1 MEIYI
6 KGRQLHIIKGD
17 VTLNWS
23 NIRFSEAVADEWS
36 TEIELANDTYN
47 IDLLDCYGLLDR
59 GAIYN
64 HKVICSVLVDD
75 IAKDGYLQ
83 ILSIDETTIKAR
95 AYIISI
101 PYAVL
106 DKKVCEYYPHDDVV
120 FRWDRFSPITTN
132 IAGVNEGI
140 IPYDYTNTDFYSNIL
155 AQWHASV
162 SVQKVLD
169 NIQVAEDLTL
179 PAVDNTLFQLAA
191 NKKVCPSNNYQVMQ
205 GNLLHSNAIS
215 DKNLE
220 VSGGQHIT
228 NDLKSSW
235 SYADFHWNY
244 NWSDWLV
251 ESTNEKWM
259 TQAETMSEITFN
271 RPVNAHIKVYAC
283 ASEIGGILIPKK
295 NGESLI
301 PAPAASIPVLTNPNW
316 TVNDILIFDDMVG
329 FDNGDILT
337 FHYSGSAQ
345 TPRRNVRYSVVIEY
359 TDYEWTDEDYDTDL
373 VYIPAPFGIWG
384 IRDLGSDYAYDF
396 KYDFSGTGDGTNSP
410 EDYSYTYFGAYTNLE
425 RDLTVRDYLTS
436 LCWIHN
442 QKLKLDKNEL
452 IFQSANQQKVI
463 NANLTQ
469 IDPATDKLG
478 QTNTIGYSKLE
489 DSTVFSIDNE
499 FLETEKTIHEN
510 SFYSADVIPQ
520 YSYEMTY
527 SENANSEGE
536 HWITDINV
544 NFEEFDAVIMSAVD
558 ENGRYTLKKAPEIA
572 GFGLPAMTNAQ
583 TITGKTLED
592 ISSLDYLSIDGHK
605 YMVVEGNMDLN
616 TYISEFTAI
625 QCDSVFNFIPVIVI
639 NSIVTTGTT
648 ADVTFTVTGIFI
660 EGSTLT
666 IYSDSELTQIVQV
679 IDGTNEGI
687 QTITVTGL
695 TPDTT
700 YYAVVTA
707 TDAQGNEGTSQ
718 TKMFRTVVY
727 QFRGSVRLTDDYDT
741 LAANVNVICLGATFT
756 QTGIEFSTNSDFSG
770 EIITGSRSSDT
781 FDGNVTGFEA
791 NTLYYYRF
799 FATSDY
805 GTQYHTPLFNTIT
818 TMYAPPTLTI
828 TEVSSTPD
836 TLTLSFLYSGD
847 YPYDHYYSCVIG
859 LADDSEQPVEINLDD
874 LRPNTPLIVT
884 VDNLIVGSE
893 YVVSWDVEY
902 YHNEVSVIE
911 YFTTQAHNF
920 DFTTNLDSYSDTT
933 ARITTHAEQITVIR
947 LNVTNIG
954 INLNTTPDF
963 ESGRDMGGNLGYGDL
978 DYRLNKTGLSERTV
992 YYYRPWIETSEF
1004 GREYGA
1010 TASFETLYSMPTV
1023 TITEEAVTYDAITV
1037 SVNYAGNY
1045 PVPSNGVLYLEKEG
1059 VILQRLDA
1067 SRLRPNDDTI
1077 FTFTN
1082 LDELTTYTITYNGD
1096 YYVQRDA
1103 ITDTITATTGERI
1116 NITCVHAWNPN
1127 GQCTHTI
1134 TVQSYEA
1141 IDTFNGTFNNPDITM
1156 VEDWTLNGNTIEG
1169 VSFGYDYNENPYTLN
1184 FVVTIGGGYTVTR
1197 SFEFSV
1203 PQDDLRVIYELLG
1216 YFPPRTERNIEGTIY
1231 KRIGSGENRRWQF
1244 NIDVPNTYL
1253 VLVERTTGYEF
1264 PRIQCT
1270 GVDTTLDDLTN
1281 RLKTSTQY
1289 IPVGNYRAKWTVTN
1303 IMHQTVTSYDMYN
1316 TNIVIDGACFYNTSS
1331 TKSSIKF
1338 SVNFNMFSGYTP
1350 TKKVDLLY
1358 EGQVVDSVQWNSGYA
1373 FTNVQFTNLDSN
1385 KTYTLAAYYDL
1396 NELPVTQEY
1405 STQPNDYAISSISDI
1420 TATSATINISIS

>member
-6 KGRQLHIIKGD
+6 KGKQLHIIKGD

-36 TEIELANDTYN
+36 TEIELANDQYN

-101 PYAVL
+101 PYEIL
-106 DKKVCEYYPHDDVV
+106 DKKVSDYYPHNDVV

-132 IAGVNEGI
+132 IAGVDIGI
-140 IPYDYTNTDFYSNIL
+140 IPYTYTETDFYSNIL
-155 AQWHASV
+155 AQWHSSV
-162 SVQKVLD
+162 NVQKILQ
-169 NIQVAEDLTL
+169 NIENAENITL
-179 PAVDNTLFQLAA
+179 PAVYNTLYQLSAR
-191 NKKVCPSNNYQVMQ
+191 KKVCPSNTHQVFQIMKEFSSQ
-205 GNLLHSNAIS
+205 I
-215 DKNLE
+215 DEMPLE
-220 VSGGQHIT
+220 MAGGQHIT
-228 NDLKSSW
+228 NDFSSSW
-235 SYADFHWNY
+235 SYADFKWLPDFS
-244 NWSDWLV
+244 NWDYQMTNFRWL
-251 ESTNEKWM
+251 ENCEKKDR
-259 TQAETMSEITFN
+259 ITFN
-271 RPVNAHIKVYAC
+271 RDCTAHITIYAV
-283 ASEIGGILIPKK
+283 ATDGG
-295 NGESLI
+295 
-301 PAPAASIPVLTNPNW
+301 ASIQPKRNNAQLRPWRFVPNFNSSTW
-316 TVNDILIFDDMVG
+316 TLNDIKLYDFTEDFHKDDVFELKFWGEDPLDTNRMLISMVI
-329 FDNGDILT
+329 D
-337 FHYSGSAQ
+337 Y
-345 TPRRNVRYSVVIEY
+345 E
-359 TDYEWTDEDYDTDL
+359 DYEWNEEDYNVDL
-373 VYIPAPFGIWG
+373 IYIPAPFLIW
-384 IRDLGSDYAYDF
+384 YAWTSGGVTTYDNIHNF
-396 KYDFSGTGDGTNSP
+396 TGTGDGTHGAA
-410 EDYSYTYFGAYTNLE
+410 DYSYSYFGAYTNLE

-499 FLETEKTIHEN
+499 FLETEKTLHEN

-536 HWITDINV
+536 HWVTDINV

-660 EGSTLT
+660 EGSILT

-727 QFRGSVRLTDDYDT
+727 QFRGSVSLTDDYDT
-741 LAANVNVICLGATFT
+741 LAANVNVVCLGATFT
-756 QTGIEFSTNSDFSG
+756 QTGIEFSTTSDFSG
-770 EIITGSRSSDT
+770 EIITGSGSSDT

-805 GTQYHTPLFNTIT
+805 GTQYYTPLFNTIT

-847 YPYDHYYSCVIG
+847 YPYDGYYSCVIG
-859 LADDSEQPVEINLDD
+859 LADDSGQPVEINLDS

-963 ESGRDMGGNLGYGDL
+963 ESGRDMGGSLGSGDL
-978 DYRLNKTGLSERTV
+978 DYRLNKTGLNERTV

-1067 SRLRPNDDTI
+1067 SRLKPNDDTI

-1082 LDELTTYTITYNGD
+1082 LDELTTYTITYTGD
-1096 YYVQRDA
+1096 YYVQREA
-1103 ITDTITATTGERI
+1103 ITDSITATTGERI
-1116 NITCVHAWNPN
+1116 NITCVHAWNQN

-1156 VEDWTLNGNTIEG
+1156 VDDWTLNGNTIEG
-1169 VSFGYDYNENPYTLN
+1169 VSFGYDYNENPYTLY
-1184 FVVTIGGGYTVTR
+1184 FEVTIGGGYTVTR
-1197 SFEFSV
+1197 SFNFSV
-1203 PQDDLRVIYELLG
+1203 PYQ
-1216 YFPPRTERNIEGTIY
+1216 N
-1231 KRIGSGENRRWQF
+1231 
-1244 NIDVPNTYL
+1244 
-1253 VLVERTTGYEF
+1253 
-1264 PRIQCT
+1264 
-1270 GVDTTLDDLTN
+1270 LTADH
-1281 RLKTSTQY
+1281 TSDNLNSQ
-1289 IPVGNYRAKWTVTN
+1289 
-1303 IMHQTVTSYDMYN
+1303 H
-1316 TNIVIDGACFYNTSS
+1316 
-1331 TKSSIKF
+1331 
-1338 SVNFNMFSGYTP
+1338 P
-1350 TKKVDLLY
+1350 TKKGIIAFVRKGTTQYQFDCDYSNSLCTMTNINTDEQYTVTYSYDTVNGSYWTYWTRLIDLPVGTYRVTHKL
-1358 EGQVVDSVQWNSGYA
+1358 
-1373 FTNVQFTNLDSN
+1373 TNVVHQSATSTTNQQFTWDGAAFKNFVFYPSILNITPYYNSYYDSN
-1385 KTYTLAAYYDL
+1385 NCYLELCDMEGNVLYTFTTPSGQSVSANNLTPATEYVWKAHFSPNEEPFTLTKSTAAI
-1396 NELPVTQEY
+1396 VTTASATDVT
-1405 STQPNDYAISSISDI
+1405 ST
-1420 TATSATINISIS
+1420 TATINITFR

>member
-101 PYAVL
+101 PYSIL
-106 DKKVCEYYPHDDVV
+106 DKKVSDYYPHEDIV

-132 IAGVNEGI
+132 IAGVDIGI
-140 IPYDYTNTDFYSNIL
+140 IPYTYTETDFYSNIL
-155 AQWHASV
+155 AQWHSSV
-162 SVQKVLD
+162 NVQKILQ
-169 NIQVAEDLTL
+169 NIENAENITL
-179 PAVDNTLFQLAA
+179 PAVYNTLYQLSAR
-191 NKKVCPSNNYQVMQ
+191 KKVCPSNTHQVFQIMKEFSSQ
-205 GNLLHSNAIS
+205 T
-215 DKNLE
+215 DEMPLE
-220 VSGGQHIT
+220 MAGGQHIT
-228 NDLKSSW
+228 NDFSSSW
-235 SYADFHWNY
+235 SYADFKWLLDFS
-244 NWSDWLV
+244 NWDYQMTNFRWL
-251 ESTNEKWM
+251 ENCEKKDR
-259 TQAETMSEITFN
+259 ITFN
-271 RPVNAHIKVYAC
+271 RDCTAHITIYAV
-283 ASEIGGILIPKK
+283 ATDGG
-295 NGESLI
+295 
-301 PAPAASIPVLTNPNW
+301 ASIQPKRNNAQLRPWRFVPNFNSSTW
-316 TVNDILIFDDMVG
+316 TLNDIKLYDFTEDFHKDDVFELKFWGEDPLDTNRMLISMVVE
-329 FDNGDILT
+329 
-337 FHYSGSAQ
+337 YS
-345 TPRRNVRYSVVIEY
+345 
-359 TDYEWTDEDYDTDL
+359 DYEWNEEDYNVDL
-373 VYIPAPFGIWG
+373 IYIPAPFLIW
-384 IRDLGSDYAYDF
+384 YAWTSGGVTTYENIHNF
-396 KYDFSGTGDGTNSP
+396 TGTGDGTHGAA
-410 EDYSYTYFGAYTNLE
+410 DYSYSYFGAYTNLE

-499 FLETEKTIHEN
+499 FLETEKTLHEN

-544 NFEEFDAVIMSAVD
+544 NFEEFEAVIMSAVD

-639 NSIVTTGTT
+639 NSIITTGTT
-648 ADVTFTVTGIFI
+648 ADIEYTVTGIFI
-660 EGSTLT
+660 QSTTLT
-666 IYSDSELTQIVQV
+666 IYGDSELTQVVRV
-679 IDGTNEGI
+679 INGTTADT
-687 QTITVTGL
+687 QTINVTGL

-718 TKMFRTVVY
+718 TKMFRTVEY

-741 LAANVNVICLGATFT
+741 LAANVNVVCLGATFT
-756 QTGIEFSTNSDFSG
+756 QTGIEFSTTSDFSG
-770 EIITGSRSSDT
+770 EIITGSGSSDT

-799 FATSDY
+799 FATSEY
-805 GTQYHTPLFNTIT
+805 GTQYYTPLLNTIT
-818 TMYAPPTLTI
+818 TMYAPPVLTI
-828 TEVSSTPD
+828 TEVGSTPD
-836 TLTLSFLYSGD
+836 SLTLSFLYEGD
-847 YPYDHYYSCVIG
+847 YPYDGYYSCVIG
-859 LADDSEQPVEINLDD
+859 LADDSEQPIPIDLDNLHPN
-874 LRPNTPLIVT
+874 RPEVVT
-884 VDNLIVGSE
+884 VSGLQVGSE
-893 YVVSWDVEY
+893 YVVSWDVNY

-933 ARITTHAEQITVIR
+933 AKITTHAEQITVIR

-963 ESGRDMGGNLGYGDL
+963 ESGRDMGGNLGSGDI

-992 YYYRPWIETSEF
+992 YYYRPWIETSQF

-1082 LDELTTYTITYNGD
+1082 LDELTTYTITYTGD

-1156 VEDWTLNGNTIEG
+1156 VDDWTLNGNTIEG
-1169 VSFGYDYNENPYTLN
+1169 VSFGYDYNENPYTLY
-1184 FVVTIGGGYTVTR
+1184 FEVTIGGGYTVTR
-1197 SFEFSV
+1197 SFNFSV
-1203 PQDDLRVIYELLG
+1203 PYQ
-1216 YFPPRTERNIEGTIY
+1216 N
-1231 KRIGSGENRRWQF
+1231 
-1244 NIDVPNTYL
+1244 
-1253 VLVERTTGYEF
+1253 
-1264 PRIQCT
+1264 
-1270 GVDTTLDDLTN
+1270 LTADH
-1281 RLKTSTQY
+1281 TSNNLNSQ
-1289 IPVGNYRAKWTVTN
+1289 
-1303 IMHQTVTSYDMYN
+1303 H
-1316 TNIVIDGACFYNTSS
+1316 
-1331 TKSSIKF
+1331 
-1338 SVNFNMFSGYTP
+1338 P
-1350 TKKVDLLY
+1350 TKKGIIAFVRKGTTQYQFDCDYSNSLCTMTNINTDEQYTVTYSYDWVNGSYWTYGTPLFDLPVGTYRATHKL
-1358 EGQVVDSVQWNSGYA
+1358 
-1373 FTNVQFTNLDSN
+1373 TNVVHQSATSTTTQTFTWDGAVGKSAIVGYDYIKFNVYYNSCYDD
-1385 KTYTLAAYYDL
+1385 YTSKHIDL
-1396 NELPVTQEY
+1396 VNNGTVVATY
-1405 STQPNDYAISSISDI
+1405 STNTSGDEVNFTGLTSYTNYDVKIYYSANDEPVVIPAMTLPHTDATSATDV
-1420 TATSATINISIS
+1420 TATTATINISFS